1 VPRIAQIIAL
11 VVAYMMAPGVSE
23 LSENA
28 VHLVIHGD
36 TAHSGEA
43 DHEESTSTDEHGCSG
58 SFHVCSCCHAT
69 IDLSRKPVSEPG
81 IMTVTNQGTM
91 SPDPMLDNGFRHG
104 VFRPPI
110 A

>member
-1 VPRIAQIIAL
+1 MSRIAQIIAL
-11 VVAYMMAPGVSE
+11 LVAYMMAPGMSE

-28 VHLVIHGD
+28 VHLVMHGD

-43 DHEESTSTDEHGCSG
+43 DHEASTSTDEHGCSG
-58 SFHVCSCCHAT
+58 SFHVCTCCHAT
-69 IDLSRKPVSEPG
+69 IVLSRKVISQPGNVTAEPQSA
-81 IMTVTNQGTM
+81 T
-91 SPDPMLDNGFRHG
+91 SPDDMLDGGFQHD